1 MVVKSAKFF
10 IIPYNYLLLTMK
22 QKVCSAIELDHDLE
36 LKKLYYNLPIMMV
49 DGSIKYESR
58 ELSNENDS
66 LQENY

>member
-1 MVVKSAKFF
+1 
-10 IIPYNYLLLTMK
+10 MK